1 LSNDFN
7 ALAACD
13 NPEHLPA
20 VALYALVTI
29 SSRRLGFRTEKEGA
43 MASSVGFH
51 ENEALLTAETKDRH
65 RALAS
70 LQEELEAIDWYDQ
83 RVDATGD
90 PELKAI
96 LAHNRD
102 EEREHAMMVLEW
114 LRRKAPGFEEQMRTY
129 LFKEGPILGLE
140 AAAAEGAEP
149 APAAAG
155 AGSLGIGSL
164 R

>member
-1 LSNDFN
+1 
-7 ALAACD
+7 
-13 NPEHLPA
+13 
-20 VALYALVTI
+20 
-29 SSRRLGFRTEKEGA
+29 

-51 ENEALLTAETKDRH
+51 ENEAILTAETKDRH

-70 LQEELEAIDWYDQ
+70 FQEELEAIDWYDQ
-83 RVDATGD
+83 RVAAACD

-114 LRRKAPGFEEQMRTY
+114 LRRKAPGVEEQMRTY

-140 AAAAEGAEP
+140 AGAAGGAEA
-149 APAAAG
+149 APAG
-155 AGSLGIGSL
+155 DGSLGIGSL
-164 R
+164 RAGAAS

>member
-1 LSNDFN
+1 
-7 ALAACD
+7 
-13 NPEHLPA
+13 
-20 VALYALVTI
+20 
-29 SSRRLGFRTEKEGA
+29 

-51 ENEALLTAETKDRH
+51 ENEAILAAETKDRH

-83 RVDATGD
+83 RVDAAGD

-140 AAAAEGAEP
+140 AAAEGGAA
-149 APAAAG
+149 APAAG
-155 AGSLGIGSL
+155 GQDGSLGIGSL
-164 R
+164 RAGAAS